1 MNPSHSVIVSSRN
14 VGVLKNLFP
23 YLQKNA
29 RLIIAAGLAI
39 LIASGAVLAFGQGLR
54 GIVDHGLNS
63 EDTGSLDRAF
73 EIMLAIIA
81 VLAAA
86 SMVRMY
92 TVSAV
97 GERVVADLRKDLYAH
112 LLTLPPSFFEITKV
126 GEILSRLTTDTT
138 QIQSVVS
145 TSFPIALRNSVLLIG
160 AALMLFLTSTKLA
173 VIVSFVVPIVIG
185 PLILIGRRVRKLS
198 RAAQDR
204 VADIS
209 SYGDETLNLIKT
221 VQAYTHESIDLNQFQ
236 MRAEAALQSALARIS
251 VRAVLSA
258 LIIGLV
264 FSAIAIVLWIGGYD
278 VINGDMTGGELA
290 SFVFY
295 SIVMAGSVAALSE
308 VASELQRAAGSL
320 ERIIELL
327 HTPSSLKIS
336 ESPLPLPKTAGKSTP
351 ILEFNEVDFHYPSR
365 HQPALQQFNLR
376 AMDGESIGIVGGS
389 GAGKTTLFQL
399 ALRFYDPQKGSVKF
413 CGVDVRDVNPRDL
426 RDRIAYVGQDPA
438 IFSTSLLENIR
449 YGKTDAT
456 EDHVRAVCK
465 LAKVDEFLNH
475 LPDGIH
481 TYLGEKGARLSG
493 GQKQRIAIARAM
505 LRNPDLLLLDEATSQ
520 LDSENEKLVQAA
532 LEKLAQGRTTIT
544 IAHRLSTLRNASR
557 IVVLDAGQI
566 VGQGRHDELIQS
578 NPTYQN
584 LAQLQIAA

>member
-1 MNPSHSVIVSSRN
+1 M
-14 VGVLKNLFP
+14 F
-23 YLQKNA
+23 
-29 RLIIAAGLAI
+29 AI

-54 GIVDHGLNS
+54 GIIDHGLNS
-63 EDTGSLDRAF
+63 EETASLDHAF

-81 VLAAA
+81 VLSGA

-92 TVSAV
+92 TVSAI

-126 GEILSRLTTDTT
+126 GEILSRLTADTT
-138 QIQSVVS
+138 QVQSVVS

-160 AALMLFLTSTKLA
+160 AAFMLFLTSAKLA
-173 VIVSFVVPIVIG
+173 GIVSFVVPMVIG
-185 PLILIGRRVRKLS
+185 PLILVGRKVRVLS
-198 RAAQDR
+198 RTAQDR
-204 VADIS
+204 IADIS

-221 VQAYTHESIDLNQFQ
+221 VQAYTHESIDLSQFQ
-236 MRAEAALQSALARIS
+236 NRADAALHSALARIS

-278 VINGDMTGGELA
+278 VLSGTITGGQLA

-295 SIVMAGSVAALSE
+295 SILVAGSVAALSE
-308 VASELQRAAGSL
+308 VVSDLQRAAGSL

-336 ESPLPLPKTAGKSTP
+336 ESPLPLPKTIDKSTP
-351 ILEFNEVDFHYPSR
+351 ILEFNDVDFHYPSR
-365 HQPALQQFNLR
+365 NQPALQQFNLQ
-376 AMDGESIGIVGGS
+376 AMDGESVGVVGSS
-389 GAGKTTLFQL
+389 GAGKTTIFQL

-413 CGVDVRDVNPRDL
+413 CGVNVRDVNPTDL
-426 RDRIAYVGQDPA
+426 RSRIAYVGQEPA
-438 IFSTSLLENIR
+438 IFSASLLDNIR
-449 YGKTDAT
+449 YGKVDAT
-456 EDHVRAVCK
+456 EDQVRIVCK
-465 LAKVDEFLNH
+465 LAKVDEFFHH

-481 TYLGEKGARLSG
+481 TFLGEKGARLSG

-557 IVVLDAGQI
+557 IIVLDAGQI